1 MYMFGWV
8 EGAAILPNKVH
19 IRKVVLNVLIGTII
33 QFVFD
38 C

>member
-1 MYMFGWV
+1 MFGWV
-8 EGAAILPNKVH
+8 EGATILPNEVQ